1 MALDDRD
8 GFKFFDDAREND
20 RRCAHANG
28 CTIAM
33 HQQYKQ
39 EESNPQEE
47 GQKTLVL
54 EWSRNKKVL
63 SYNPTYLLFPSLPT
77 TVASVDVTR

>member
-33 HQQYKQ
+33 HQQYKE

-54 EWSRNKKVL
+54 EWS
-63 SYNPTYLLFPSLPT
+63 
-77 TVASVDVTR
+77 